1 VASDDGTSRRELIGL
16 GLAGGLGVFAASLLA
31 PGTGRAVTV
40 TDPQL
45 VSALYESEQLA
56 AFAYQHVLRGG
67 LLTPATHVVV
77 RPILK
82 QERAHVHTLGNA
94 LDRLGA
100 PLPQRLTNVTNVDK
114 LLAASRQTGSLGQL
128 TSERD
133 ALMLLIRL
141 EFSLEG
147 FYYKALSKLQDGQL
161 ASILAQ
167 VLANEAQHACVLSE
181 LLRPDNVDK
190 AVPSAFVQG

>member
-1 VASDDGTSRRELIGL
+1 M
-16 GLAGGLGVFAASLLA
+16 GVFAGSLLG
-31 PGTGRAVTV
+31 PGIGRALTV

-45 VSALYESEQLA
+45 VSALYVSEQLA

-67 LLTPATHVVV
+67 LLTPATRAVV
-77 RPILK
+77 RPILR
-82 QERAHVHTLGNA
+82 QERAHVHTLEDA
-94 LDRLGA
+94 LDGLGA

-128 TSERD
+128 ASERD

-147 FYYKALSKLQDGQL
+147 FYYKALSKLQDGPL
-161 ASILAQ
+161 AGTLAR

-181 LLRPDNVDK
+181 LVRPDNVDK